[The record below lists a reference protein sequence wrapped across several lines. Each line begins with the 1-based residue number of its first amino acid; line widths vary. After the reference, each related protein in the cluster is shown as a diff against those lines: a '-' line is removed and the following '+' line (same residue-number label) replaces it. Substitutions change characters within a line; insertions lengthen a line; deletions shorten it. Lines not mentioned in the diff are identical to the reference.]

1 MLAVH
6 RRLRRALA
14 IARETIEDGADP
26 ESPVQD
32 LQLYCV
38 GFCVALSGHH
48 TSENATLFP
57 KVLADHP
64 ELAPTIAKL
73 VQDHTMIADLIR
85 VLDRAIETG
94 QDADMLL
101 RHLDGVEAIMESHFR
116 FEENQ
121 LVELL
126 DTVDH
131 ERLDRGAL
139 FGPTL

>member
-1 MLAVH
+1 
-6 RRLRRALA
+6 
-14 IARETIEDGADP
+14 
-26 ESPVQD
+26 
-32 LQLYCV
+32 
-38 GFCVALSGHH
+38 
-48 TSENATLFP
+48 
-57 KVLADHP
+57 
-64 ELAPTIAKL
+64 
-73 VQDHTMIADLIR
+73 
-85 VLDRAIETG
+85 
-94 QDADMLL
+94 MLL

>member
-1 MLAVH
+1 M
-6 RRLRRALA
+6 
-14 IARETIEDGADP
+14 
-26 ESPVQD
+26 
-32 LQLYCV
+32 
-38 GFCVALSGHH
+38 
-48 TSENATLFP
+48 
-57 KVLADHP
+57 LADHP